1 MAQLFEVV
9 VLGGGTAGESVAS
22 NVAREGRSVALIEAH
37 RVGGECPFV
46 ACMPSKSLLRSA
58 QVRHLITRTVEL
70 GAGSAEPRADDDDD
84 AYGAALGRRDQ
95 ITRRLDDS
103 GSAKELRDAGV
114 MVVRGRGRVSRAGV
128 VQVDEDAEYG
138 YTDIVVATG
147 SSPVVP
153 PVEGLEDVPTWTS
166 DQALTATERP
176 GSLVI
181 LGGGA
186 VGCEL
191 AQAHARFGV
200 QVALVEAAERLVLAE
215 DPGVSG
221 DMAAVLR
228 DDGVDVHL
236 AAEATSTEALAGGAR
251 LHLTDGRSLE
261 AERIL
266 LAVGRYPNT
275 RGIGLDV
282 LGIEPGQTGVETD
295 EHCRV
300 RGHDHVWAGGDVT
313 GVAPFTHAANYQ
325 ARVITANLLS
335 RPARADYRAIPRAI
349 FTDPPLASV
358 GMTKAHAKQEGL
370 DAVTAT
376 MELGQTARSAS
387 EGESRGRLVL
397 VADRKRGVLIGAS
410 ALGGAAD
417 EWIGEAALAIRA
429 EIPLRVLTDVV
440 HPFPTFSEVYEPP
453 LRELASRI
461 G

>member
-1 MAQLFEVV
+1 MAQHFEVV

-22 NVAREGRSVALIEAH
+22 NVAREGRSVALVEAH

-58 QVRHLITRTVEL
+58 QVRHLVTRAVQL
-70 GAGSAEPRADDDDD
+70 GARSAEPPADDDD
-84 AYGAALGRRDQ
+84 AGFETALGRRDQ

-103 GSAKELRDAGV
+103 APAQGLQDAGV
-114 MVVRGRGRVSRAGV
+114 TLVRGRGRVARVGV
-128 VQVDEDAEYG
+128 VQVDDAEYG
-138 YTDIVVATG
+138 YTDLVVATG

-166 DQALTATERP
+166 DQALTASERP
-176 GSLVI
+176 RSLVI

-200 QVALVEAAERLVLAE
+200 HVALIEAAERLVPTE
-215 DPGVSG
+215 DPSVSG
-221 DMAAVLR
+221 DMAALLR

-236 AAEATSTEALAGGAR
+236 RSEATSSEAVSGGAR
-251 LHLTDGRSLE
+251 LHLADGRTLE
-261 AERIL
+261 AERLL
-266 LAVGRYPNT
+266 LAVGRSPNT
-275 RGIGLDV
+275 SGIGLEV
-282 LGIEPGQTGVETD
+282 LGIEPGRTGLGTD
-295 EHCRV
+295 ERCRV
-300 RGHDHVWAGGDVT
+300 RDQDHVWAGGDVT

-358 GMTKAHAKQEGL
+358 GMTAAHAEQEGL

-397 VADRKRGVLIGAS
+397 VADRERGVLIGAS

-417 EWIGEAALAIRA
+417 EWIGEAVLAIRA
-429 EIPLRVLTDVV
+429 EIPLSVLTDVV